1 MPTLDLW
8 QTDGEGLYEA
18 QRDVTEPWMRGLFHS
33 KADGTYSI
41 RTVAPIGYSI
51 PMDGPIGDLVKQ
63 TEVSE
68 MRPAHIH
75 FCIEAPGYHRVVTH
89 LFQRGCPYIE
99 TDVVYGVKAPLIVD
113 FVEHP
118 PGTAPNGDKID
129 TKFYTIAYDFVL
141 QPTAQGGRGVR
152 SYAAGSARQG
162 TEAAWRR
169 LPRRSRPQGRSSVMI
184 HGLRIAVAAAAMS
197 LVPSRRRL
205 PRPHPPGRPSRS
217 RPSFRS
223 APAARPMWCPARCSI
238 SSPWNLGSRS

>member
-1 MPTLDLW
+1 MPRLTCADRR
-8 QTDGEGLYEA
+8 EYEA

-51 PMDGPIGDLVKQ
+51 PMDGPVGDLVKH

-75 FCIEAPGYHRVVTH
+75 FCIEAPGYHRLVTH
-89 LFQRGCPYIE
+89 LFRRGCPYIE

-118 PGTAPNGDKID
+118 PGIAPNGDKID

-141 QPTAQGGRGVR
+141 QPQAQ
-152 SYAAGSARQG
+152 
-162 TEAAWRR
+162 
-169 LPRRSRPQGRSSVMI
+169 
-184 HGLRIAVAAAAMS
+184 AVAAE
-197 LVPSRRRL
+197 
-205 PRPHPPGRPSRS
+205 
-217 RPSFRS
+217 
-223 APAARPMWCPARCSI
+223 
-238 SSPWNLGSRS
+238 